1 MEPTSKPMSIQG
13 PFHNERQ
20 RLTGAFTDEDRKW
33 RKQWL
38 KDQELSHNEPRPI
51 PEYKNPI
58 RRAYRFP
65 LDFVFS
71 KLESTLGKNT
81 EFVRY
86 WTGKYL
92 IAGFGVLAV
101 HYYFKY
107 NAHDWTRKKGWYTYS
122 TRDAVYPGDPRFPM
136 VSDKTK
142 PSDYADHGFKKAT
155 I

>member
-71 KLESTLGKNT
+71 KLESTL
-81 EFVRY
+81 VSCILLRV
-86 WTGKYL
+86 
-92 IAGFGVLAV
+92 VLCNEK
-101 HYYFKY
+101 FF
-107 NAHDWTRKKGWYTYS
+107 
-122 TRDAVYPGDPRFPM
+122 FPFS
-136 VSDKTK
+136 VGQEYRICSLLDR
-142 PSDYADHGFKKAT
+142 
-155 I
+155 